1 MNFNVL
7 ERSITLW
14 QDNIRRDLINRTG
27 ETGINVGRDRRF
39 GSISV
44 LFVGEFAFIGTTR
57 ASPRMKRGGV
67 GFVVVVGRN
76 YATPR
81 RNSLRERWRQ
91 RKRLCS
97 SRWRAPR
104 RKRSIVIIIIIFI
117 AIIKRNR
124 ARRRGIKHALNVL
137 GALGA
142 LHRVGSSV

>member
-1 MNFNVL
+1 MKGV
-7 ERSITLW
+7 S
-14 QDNIRRDLINRTG
+14 
-27 ETGINVGRDRRF
+27 
-39 GSISV
+39 
-44 LFVGEFAFIGTTR
+44 FV
-57 ASPRMKRGGV
+57 V
-67 GFVVVVGRN
+67 VVVVGRN

-81 RNSLRERWRQ
+81 RNSFANGRDGE
-91 RKRLCS
+91 RLCS
-97 SRWRAPR
+97 NRWRAR